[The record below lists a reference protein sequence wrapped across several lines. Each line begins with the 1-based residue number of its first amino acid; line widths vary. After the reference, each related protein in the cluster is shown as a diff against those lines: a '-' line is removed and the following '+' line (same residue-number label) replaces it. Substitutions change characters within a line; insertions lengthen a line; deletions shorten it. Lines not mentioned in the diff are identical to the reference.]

1 MSVENKLNTRADNKC
16 ELCSSED
23 NLQVYNLETDSEP
36 HEDHALLVCDKCKT
50 EFEGDLSDH
59 SHWRCIANSMWSEF
73 KAVQVMAWRVL
84 NRLKAE
90 TWASD
95 LIEQLYL
102 DEETL
107 AFAKKGQNE
116 ADSVIIKDSNGTQ
129 LAAGD
134 SVTLIK
140 DLDVKGANF
149 TAKRGT
155 MVKNISLTDDPKF
168 IEGKINGSQ
177 IVIVAAFVKKQ

>member
-1 MSVENKLNTRADNKC
+1 MSVEIKLKERAESKC
-16 ELCSSED
+16 ELCSSENNLDIHNLDSD
-23 NLQVYNLETDSEP
+23 NEP
-36 HEDHALLVCDKCKT
+36 HEENSLLLCEKCKA
-50 EFEGDLSDH
+50 EIEGDLSDQ

-73 KAVQVMAWRVL
+73 KAVQVAAWRVL

-107 AFAKKGQNE
+107 AFAKKGQDE
-116 ADSVIIKDSNGTQ
+116 TQSIIIKDSNGTQ
-129 LAAGD
+129 LAQGD

-155 MVKNISLTDDPKF
+155 MVKNISLTDDPKY